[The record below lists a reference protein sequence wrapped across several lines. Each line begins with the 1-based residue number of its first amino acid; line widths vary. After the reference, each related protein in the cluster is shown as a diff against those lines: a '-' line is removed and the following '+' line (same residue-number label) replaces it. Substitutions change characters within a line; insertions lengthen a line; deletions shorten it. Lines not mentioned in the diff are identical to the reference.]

1 MLMTRRLLIGL
12 ALATLTFGA
21 VPALAQQPDSRGA
34 QQQDARV
41 AQGQLVKV
49 DASAKTIAIKTSA
62 GQMMF
67 RYTDKTTVTG
77 AEGEVAGLATKAGA
91 EVSIKYVQEN
101 KENVAT
107 EIQVQTKH

>member
-1 MLMTRRLLIGL
+1 MLTTRRLLIVL
-12 ALATLTFGA
+12 ALTGLTA
-21 VPALAQQPDSRGA
+21 LPALAQQPPNSRGA

-49 DASAKTIAIKTSA
+49 DSSAKTIAIKTSA

>member
-1 MLMTRRLLIGL
+1 MLTTRRLFIVLTL
-12 ALATLTFGA
+12 AAITFGA
-21 VPALAQQPDSRGA
+21 LPALA

-62 GQMMF
+62 GGQMLF

-91 EVSIKYVQEN
+91 DVAIKYVQEG
-101 KENVAT
+101 KENVAM
-107 EIQVQTKH
+107 EIQVQSKQ